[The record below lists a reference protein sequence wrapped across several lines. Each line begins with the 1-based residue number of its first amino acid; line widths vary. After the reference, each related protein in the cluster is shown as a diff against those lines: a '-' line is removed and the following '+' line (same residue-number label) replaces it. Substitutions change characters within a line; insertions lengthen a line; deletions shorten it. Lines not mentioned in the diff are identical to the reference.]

1 MEYNMKKTEL
11 LNSQVS
17 SLIADLGHTDWICI
31 GDCGLPIPSNVQKI
45 DLAIKKGLP
54 TFIDVLENTLTEME
68 VQKIYLAEEIKE
80 YNPEVLDK
88 IKALLPNV
96 EIVFMSHENFKKE
109 TAKTKGFIRT
119 GEASPYANII
129 LESGVTF

>member
-1 MEYNMKKTEL
+1 MECIMKKTEL
-11 LNSQVS
+11 INSQVS
-17 SLIADLGHTDWICI
+17 SLIADLGHMDWISI
-31 GDCGLPIPSNVQKI
+31 GDCGLPIPSNVKKI
-45 DLAIKKGLP
+45 DLAVKKGLP

-80 YNPEVLDK
+80 FNPEVLNK
-88 IKALLPNV
+88 IKELLPNV
-96 EIVFMSHENFKKE
+96 EIVFMSHTNFKQE
-109 TAKTKGFIRT
+109 LSKTKGFIRT